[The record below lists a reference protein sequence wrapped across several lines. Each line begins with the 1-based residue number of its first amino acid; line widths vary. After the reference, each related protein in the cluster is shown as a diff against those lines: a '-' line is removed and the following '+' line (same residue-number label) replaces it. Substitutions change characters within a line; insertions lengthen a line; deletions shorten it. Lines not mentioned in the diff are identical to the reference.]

1 LKDDNLIKAMDSFGG
16 GLGAHG
22 EVCGA
27 LIGGLAVIG
36 LKFGRPQPGNQS
48 DMKMWKYSSI
58 FMKRF
63 KEEVT
68 DGKTLCRDI
77 AGVDW
82 RNQDQVRKFHEGEK
96 FRSCQVI
103 TGNMARIIGE
113 LLERSFAE

>member
-1 LKDDNLIKAMDSFGG
+1 MDAFGG

-27 LIGGLAVIG
+27 IIGGLAVIG
-36 LKFGRPQPGNQS
+36 LKYGRPQPGNQS

-63 KEEVT
+63 KEEVA

-82 RNQDQVRKFHEGEK
+82 RNQDQVTKFHKGEQ
-96 FRSCQVI
+96 FRACQVL
-103 TGNMARIIGE
+103 TGKTAKIIGE
-113 LLERSFAE
+113 LLNDL

>member
-1 LKDDNLIKAMDSFGG
+1 LKDENLIKAMDSFGG

-27 LIGGLAVIG
+27 MIGGLAVIG
-36 LKFGRPQPGNQS
+36 LKFGRPQPGKRS

-82 RNQDQVRKFHEGEK
+82 RDQGQVKKFHEGDK
-96 FRSCQVI
+96 FRSCQTL
-103 TGNMARIIGE
+103 TGKTARIIGE
-113 LLERSFAE
+113 LLERSLME

>member
-1 LKDDNLIKAMDSFGG
+1 MDSFGG

-27 LIGGLAVIG
+27 MIGGLAVIG
-36 LKFGRPQPGNQS
+36 LKFGRPQPAGKRS

-58 FMKRF
+58 FIRRF
-63 KEEVT
+63 KEEAT
-68 DGKTLCRDI
+68 DGKTLCRNI

-96 FRSCQVI
+96 FRSCQTL
-103 TGNMARIIGE
+103 TGKAARIIGE
-113 LLERSFAE
+113 LLEQSLVE

>member
-1 LKDDNLIKAMDSFGG
+1 MIKAMDSFGG

-27 LIGGLAVIG
+27 VIGGLATIG
-36 LKFGRPQPGNQS
+36 LKFGRPKPGNES

-63 KEEVT
+63 KEEVA
-68 DGKTLCRDI
+68 DGKIHCRDI

-82 RNQDQVRKFHEGEK
+82 RNPDQVKKFQEGEK
-96 FRSCQVI
+96 FRSCQI
-103 TGNMARIIGE
+103 LTGKTAKIIGD
-113 LLERSFAE
+113 LLERSLMEK